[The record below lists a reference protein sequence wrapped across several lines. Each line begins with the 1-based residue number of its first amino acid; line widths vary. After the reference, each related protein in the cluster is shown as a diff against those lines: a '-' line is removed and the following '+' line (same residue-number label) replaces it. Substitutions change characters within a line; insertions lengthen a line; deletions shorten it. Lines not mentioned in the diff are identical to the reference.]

1 MSEAFATSKV
11 VTTELGRI
19 NQLAGSVGVTSLPV
33 YMGATLNSKYDVL
46 KSVTP
51 TEIPKIRYFGIG
63 IKGFANVSTE
73 KNIAQPYQPK
83 STNMDLYEPIPFR
96 CVKTPLDK
104 ETAAQYRMVTTKV
117 INGETYFLYYLKL
130 LDFSA
135 GIQFTRLSTDGVSST
150 NTLNTANLF
159 PSPSAINGSDVD
171 SDTSRSVASIT
182 ATRIITGAEVVEA
195 INILY
200 NGDLRRARIS
210 EFGLYSGVEARSSR
224 SGIDYEYD
232 EAAYVQLASHQCC
245 IGYDCSNV
253 NTRIEERCVI
263 SGGELINI

>member
-1 MSEAFATSKV
+1 MSEAFATSKT

-19 NQLAGSVGVTSLPV
+19 NQLAGSVAVNSLPV
-33 YMGATLNSKYDVL
+33 YMAATLNAKYSVLADVM
-46 KSVTP
+46 P

-96 CVKTPLDK
+96 CVERPLSQEEAK
-104 ETAAQYRMVTTKV
+104 QYRMVTTKI
-117 INGETYFLYYLKL
+117 INGKTYYMYYLKL
-130 LDFSA
+130 LDL
-135 GIQFTRLSTDGVSST
+135 GTGVTFTRISEKGVAST

-171 SDTSRSVASIT
+171 SNTTRSTASVT
-182 ATRIITGAEVVEA
+182 ATRIITGEEVVEA

-210 EFGLYSGVEARSSR
+210 EFGLYTGVETIATRA
-224 SGIDYEYD
+224 GIDYEYD